1 MIEVRWNQNLAAL
14 GVAGSSASSKPVS
27 SGSFQTKLQAA
38 VSAPADLEDIFSRA
52 AQKYQVPENLLK
64 AVAKVES
71 NFQAD
76 AVSSAGATGIMQLMP
91 STAKGL
97 GMTDSTDPE
106 QNIMGGAKM
115 LSQLLSQYD
124 GDIKLTLAAY
134 NAGAGNVA
142 KYGGVPPF
150 AETQAYVKKVMQYLD
165 EDIAIPQTTASSSES
180 SGVSSGTDLSGL
192 LGTLAAGSNTAGNS
206 AADLAAQ
213 VLFGETDKEYTY
225 EDYQLFLDMYLSQ
238 IQLSIAEQWQQNDSD
253 NTAQFWL

>member
-1 MIEVRWNQNLAAL
+1 MLFGDDLIGAVLHFFRDP
-14 GVAGSSASSKPVS
+14 AGSLLVFEMPPHLAEAVQRDPGYIRAAEYGDLTVPVFS
-27 SGSFQTKLQAA
+27 DDES
-38 VSAPADLEDIFSRA
+38 VHAPAV
-52 AQKYQVPENLLK
+52 Y
-64 AVAKVES
+64 
-71 NFQAD
+71 
-76 AVSSAGATGIMQLMP
+76 G
-91 STAKGL
+91 
-97 GMTDSTDPE
+97 
-106 QNIMGGAKM
+106 KM